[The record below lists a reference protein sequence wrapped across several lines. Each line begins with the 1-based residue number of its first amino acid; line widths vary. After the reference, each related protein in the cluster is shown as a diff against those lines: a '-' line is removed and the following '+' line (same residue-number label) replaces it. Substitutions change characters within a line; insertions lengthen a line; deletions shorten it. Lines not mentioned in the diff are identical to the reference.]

1 MMRILQSAVFTLAVL
16 FTAGAVLAQNE
27 APGGAPK
34 EQGGGQGERGGG
46 RGGFGF
52 GGRGGG
58 GGIAGLLRM
67 EEVRTELKVTDD
79 QNTKVRAAGEEVRNG
94 LQPPDVDFASLQ
106 DASDEERQ
114 AARTKMQEYMAK
126 VDKEMRAKLAG
137 ILDETQMKRLQ
148 GLWAQR
154 AGAVEALNN
163 EEIGKELK
171 LTDEQKT
178 SLKTQLDEQRA
189 QMRGGFGGGR
199 GRGEAGGGG
208 GGGGGGFR
216 ERMEQARKASDDKAM
231 AVLSDEQKAQFDTIK
246 GAKFDFPPP
255 QFGGGRGG
263 EGGGGGRRG
272 RNAL

>member
-1 MMRILQSAVFTLAVL
+1 
-16 FTAGAVLAQNE
+16 
-27 APGGAPK
+27 
-34 EQGGGQGERGGG
+34 
-46 RGGFGF
+46 
-52 GGRGGG
+52 
-58 GGIAGLLRM
+58 M
-67 EEVRTELKVTDD
+67 EEVRSELKVTDD
-79 QNTKVRAAGEEVRNG
+79 QNSKIREAGEEVRTG
-94 LQPPDVDFASLQ
+94 LQPPDVDFGSLR

-163 EEIGKELK
+163 EEIAKDLK

-178 SLKTQLDEQRA
+178 TLKTQQDEQRA
-189 QMRGGFGGGR
+189 QRFGGGR
-199 GRGEAGGGG
+199 GRGEGGGG
-208 GGGGGGFR
+208 GGGGAEGFR
-216 ERMEQARKASDDKAM
+216 ERMEQARKASDEKAL
-231 AVLSDEQKAQFDTIK
+231 AVLTDEQKAQFDTIK

-263 EGGGGGRRG
+263 DGGGGDRPRRG
-272 RNAL
+272 RNAE